1 MKNGVAIKYGD
12 IALGAKENFAPT
24 MSNIEPFS
32 NVSILKEN
40 NISFANYGNP
50 MEKYSVLLDG
60 SSIPFPSET
69 EGKRFGIWSSL
80 LSGDD
85 GYFES
90 PLVLSLKAT
99 ELFTSSGITVTFD
112 DVQGIFP
119 TEAIVSWYRGDEMI
133 AEQEFQPNSGKYFFN
148 KKVEHYDG
156 VEFQFLRLN
165 MPQNRL
171 KIHSVDYGIG
181 VIFYGDELRYTKISQ
196 SIDPISTQV
205 EINTCDFEIY
215 SKRNVEYSF
224 QTQQPI
230 SVYFDGK
237 LKSTCFV
244 SNSKRNSLK
253 SWRVQTEDYIGLM
266 DSIPYNGGMYFDKN
280 ADEIISDIFSVA
292 KVPYELSENFVGVK
306 VSGYIPYTN
315 CRNALMQVAFAVG
328 AVVDTSE
335 SEIVKIYSLSNEVSQ
350 EIPKT
355 RVMTGQTTNEKNVV
369 TAVEIKAHSYKA
381 VDEQSV
387 VYDAEENGVG
397 DGIFVL
403 FSEPMHSLSI
413 SNGEIISSGANH
425 AIINARNGCSLV
437 GKKYQHNTITKTKR
451 NPLVS
456 INDIENV
463 VSVQCATLVSYSNVD
478 NLLSSCYNYIV
489 NSKDFRVKI
498 IEGKSVF
505 EGSTIKYGQKKY
517 GQFKY
522 GEKSR
527 DLVIYDKPTKVG
539 DIVIVPFEFSDKKE
553 ARIIRQTFSLAG
565 GIIIKDS
572 ELR

>member
-12 IALGAKENFAPT
+12 IALGAKENFAPA

-40 NISFANYGNP
+40 NASFANYGNP

-69 EGKRFGIWSSL
+69 QGKKFGIWSSV
-80 LSGDD
+80 LSDDD
-85 GYFES
+85 GYFEI

-112 DVQGIFP
+112 DVQGVFP
-119 TEAIVSWYRGDEMI
+119 TEAIVSWYRGDEKI
-133 AEQEFQPNSGKYFFN
+133 EEQEFQPNSGKYFFN
-148 KKVEHYDG
+148 KKVEYYDG

-181 VIFYGDELRYTKISQ
+181 VIFYGDELRYTKLSQ
-196 SIDPISTQV
+196 SIDPISTQI

-237 LKSTCFV
+237 LKATCFV
-244 SNSKRNSLK
+244 NNAKRSSLK

-280 ADEIISDIFSVA
+280 AEEIIEDIFAVA
-292 KVPYELSENFVGVK
+292 KVPYELEENFIGVK
-306 VSGYIPYTN
+306 VSGHIPYTT
-315 CRNALMQVAFAVG
+315 CRDAIMQVAFAIG
-328 AVVDTSE
+328 AVVDTAGIE
-335 SEIVKIYSLSNEVSQ
+335 FVKIYSLPNEVSQ
-350 EIPKT
+350 EIQDK
-355 RVMTGQTTNEKNVV
+355 RVVKGQTISEKNIV
-369 TAVEIKAHSYKA
+369 TAVEMTSHFYIPTQ
-381 VDEQSV
+381 EQIVAYNSV
-387 VYDAEENGVG
+387 EGGVG
-397 DGIFVL
+397 ENIFVA
-403 FSEPMHSLSI
+403 FDEPLHSLSI
-413 SNGEIISSGANH
+413 SNGQILSSGANH
-425 AIINARNGCSLV
+425 AIINAYDGCSLA
-437 GKKYQHNTITKTKR
+437 GLKYQHVTTTKAKR

-456 INDIENV
+456 PNDIENV
-463 VSVQCATLVSYSNVD
+463 VSIQGATLVSKSNID

-489 NSKDFRVKI
+489 NAKDLKMKI
-498 IEGKSVF
+498 IDGKSVKD
-505 EGSTIKYGQKKY
+505 GVPIRYGEKRY

-522 GEKSR
+522 AATN
-527 DLVIYDKPTKVG
+527 DVVTYDMPTRVG
-539 DIVIVPFEFSDKKE
+539 DVVVVPLEFLGNAQ
-553 ARIIRQTFSLAG
+553 ARIVKQTFSLGG
-565 GIIIKDS
+565 GIIVKNS

>member
-12 IALGAKENFAPT
+12 IALGAKENFAPS

-32 NVSILKEN
+32 DVSILKEN

-50 MEKYSVLLDG
+50 IEKYSVLLDG
-60 SSIPFPSET
+60 SSIPFPAET
-69 EGKRFGIWSSL
+69 QGKRFGVWSSI

-85 GYFES
+85 GYFER
-90 PLVLSLKAT
+90 PLILSLKAT

-119 TEAIVSWYRGDEMI
+119 TEAIVSWYRGDEKI

-148 KKVEHYDG
+148 KKVEYYDG

-171 KIHSVDYGIG
+171 KIHSIDYGIG
-181 VIFYGDELRYTKISQ
+181 VIFYGDELKYAKISQ
-196 SIDPISTQV
+196 SIDPISTQI

-230 SVYFDGK
+230 SIYFDGK

-244 SNSKRNSLK
+244 NNAKRNSLK
-253 SWRVQTEDYIGLM
+253 GWRVQSEDYIGLM

-280 ADEIISDIFSVA
+280 ADEIISDIFFVA
-292 KVPYELSENFVGVK
+292 KVPYELSENFVGIK
-306 VSGYIPYTN
+306 VSGHIPYTT
-315 CRNALMQVAFAVG
+315 CRNALMQVAFAIG

-335 SEIVKIYSLSNEVSQ
+335 SELVKIYSLPNEVSQ
-350 EIPKT
+350 EIPST
-355 RVMTGQTTNEKNVV
+355 RVMNGQTTVEKNVV
-369 TAVEIKAHSYKA
+369 TAVEMTAHSYKKT
-381 VDEQSV
+381 DEQSA
-387 VYDAEENGVG
+387 VYDANESGIGEN
-397 DGIFVL
+397 IFVL
-403 FSEPMHSLSI
+403 FGEPLHSLSI

-425 AIINARNGCSLV
+425 AIINANVGCSLV
-437 GKKYQHNTITKTKR
+437 GKKYQHNTTTKTKR

-456 INDIENV
+456 PNDIENV
-463 VSVQCATLVSYSNVD
+463 VSVQGATLVSYSNVD
-478 NLLSSCYNYIV
+478 NLLHSCYNYIV
-489 NSKDFRVKI
+489 NSKDLRMKI
-498 IEGKSVF
+498 IDGKSVV
-505 EGSTIKYGQKKY
+505 EGSTIKYGQRKY

-522 GEKSR
+522 GEKNK
-527 DLVIYDKPTKVG
+527 DFVIYDKPTKVG
-539 DIVIVPFEFSDKKE
+539 DVVIVPFEFSNKKE
-553 ARIIRQTFSLAG
+553 ARIIKQRFSLVG